1 MENQI
6 DIKEKT
12 VTDPAKRQKGT
23 GFKKAK
29 KVMEDKVFEKGDPS
43 KNLMHK
49 AKYNKDIVKKKW

>member
-29 KVMEDKVFEKGDPS
+29 KVYEDKVFENGDPK
-43 KNLMHK
+43 KNLMEK
-49 AKYNKDIVKKKW
+49 NKLNKDIQKRKF